1 MVLKLFTIVIAVER
15 QFPPSW
21 LYPNMGLLPGGIV
34 PLFTELTAWRQVYKG
49 CFQLRVFHTY
59 VHARKTLNPFQYYI

>member
-1 MVLKLFTIVIAVER
+1 MVLKLFTIFIAVER

-34 PLFTELTAWRQVYKG
+34 PLFTELTA
-49 CFQLRVFHTY
+49 
-59 VHARKTLNPFQYYI
+59 